1 MPRRTLTNLVAGAAI
16 VVFGLVSLAGC
27 KIPGKSDD
35 KPTGANPAASGSP
48 GSPGVDSGSSLPD
61 ICTLLTKEDVAGLT
75 GHTVTQ
81 MSNEGGNSS
90 NARYCQWQLTEGLL
104 NLQVDIET
112 REQFDVRNQQ
122 STTVDGIGET
132 AYSLAGHLYVYEAGK
147 VVDVYATSS
156 TSDDANLEVEKN
168 TAAKVLPKL
177 AK

>member
-16 VVFGLVSLAGC
+16 AVFGLLSLAGC

-35 KPTGANPAASGSP
+35 KPATTSGAKATAS
-48 GSPGVDSGSSLPD
+48 GSPGVDSGSALPD

-90 NARYCQWQLTEGLL
+90 NARYCQWQLTEGQL
-104 NLQVDIET
+104 NVEVDNES

-132 AYSLAGHLYVYEAGK
+132 AYSLAGHLYVYQAGK

-156 TSDDANLEVEKN
+156 TSDSANLAVEKE

-177 AK
+177 Q

>member
-1 MPRRTLTNLVAGAAI
+1 MSRRTLNNVVAGTAI
-16 VVFGLVSLAGC
+16 AVFGLVSLAGC

-35 KPTGANPAASGSP
+35 KPATTSGATAS

-61 ICTLLTKEDVAGLT
+61 ICTLLSKEDVAGLT

-90 NARYCQWQLTEGLL
+90 NARYCQWQLTEGQL
-104 NLQVDIET
+104 NVQVDNET

-122 STTVDGIGET
+122 SNTVDGVGET
-132 AYSLAGHLYVYEAGK
+132 AYTLAGHLYVYQAGK

-156 TSDDANLEVEKN
+156 TSDSANLDVEKE
-168 TAAKVLPKL
+168 TATKIL
-177 AK
+177 AKLK

>member
-1 MPRRTLTNLVAGAAI
+1 MHRRTLTNLVAGAAI
-16 VVFGLVSLAGC
+16 AVFGLVSLAGC

-35 KPTGANPAASGSP
+35 KPAGAQPAAS

-90 NARYCQWQLTEGLL
+90 NARYCQWQLTAGLL
-104 NLQVDIET
+104 NVQVDIET

-147 VVDVYATSS
+147 VVDVYATPS
-156 TSDDANLEVEKN
+156 TSESVNLTVEKN
-168 TAAKVLPKL
+168 TAAKILPKV
-177 AK
+177 AG

>member
-1 MPRRTLTNLVAGAAI
+1 MSRRTLNNVVAGAAI
-16 VVFGLVSLAGC
+16 AVFGLVSLAGC

-35 KPTGANPAASGSP
+35 KPATTSGATAS

-61 ICTLLTKEDVAGLT
+61 ICTLLSKEDVAGLT

-90 NARYCQWQLTEGLL
+90 NARYCQWQLTEGQL
-104 NLQVDIET
+104 NVQVDNET

-132 AYSLAGHLYVYEAGK
+132 AYTLAGHLYVYQAGK

-156 TSDDANLEVEKN
+156 TSDSANLAVEKE
-168 TAAKVLPKL
+168 TATKVLAKL
-177 AK
+177 Q